1 MAKSVELAYT
11 IQGGKYYRRRSL
23 YGARKIPLPDDP
35 VARVSVWQQLN
46 EGVADLDAFIEGLKR
61 QTRSTTTKIVAGRK
75 SGTLRSI
82 VELYLDS
89 DQTKEWK
96 PHTRTYK
103 SEILFAVCDSINLEA
118 NMQRGDIP
126 LNDFKP
132 VNIAKIKHAMAAPE
146 GDDPDR
152 RRREGR
158 ANRALEALSGF
169 FSWAI
174 RKSHYKFGSPVKG
187 DDCQL
192 FVIDTKGRIA
202 WKPRHVEAFR
212 QRHPIGTIARLAFEL
227 MFATGV
233 RRSDVIKLNP
243 REVEGDV
250 LTFVE
255 TKNGSS
261 KCTGQYRRRV
271 PKENSILIEG
281 ELLSI
286 IKATPHV
293 DQLDASLDRYIQHDG
308 RPYKDVTFGKHW
320 ARWCDEAGLPKN
332 LRSHGVRKAGA
343 TDLVVNGGTHE
354 DLMVF
359 GGWTKDEVARLYI
372 DPTRRIEHR
381 RRIARARADKSVARL
396 KTVS

>member
-1 MAKSVELAYT
+1 MTKATVDLAYT

-61 QTRSTTTKIVAGRK
+61 QTRSTPKIAAGRK
-75 SGTLRSI
+75 AGTLRSI

-96 PHTRTYK
+96 RHTRTYK

-126 LNDFKP
+126 LNDYKP

-158 ANRALEALSGF
+158 ANRALEALSGV

-174 RKSHYKFGSPVKG
+174 RKGHYKFATPCKG
-187 DDCQL
+187 EDCEL
-192 FVIDTKGRIA
+192 FVIDSDGRPP
-202 WKPRHVEAFR
+202 WKRKHVEAYR
-212 QRHPIGTIARLAFEL
+212 ARHPIGTVARLAFEL
-227 MFATGV
+227 MFSTGV
-233 RRSDVIKLNP
+233 RRSDLIKLNP
-243 REVEGDV
+243 RDVEDGV
-250 LTFVE
+250 LTFTE

-261 KCTGQYRRRV
+261 KCTGQYRRRK
-271 PKENSILIEG
+271 PKINDIVIEG

-286 IKATPHV
+286 IKATTHV

-308 RPYKDVTFGKHW
+308 RPYNNVTFGKHFR
-320 ARWCDEAGLPKN
+320 RWCDEAGLPAE
-332 LRSHGVRKAGA
+332 LGAHGVRKGGA
-343 TDLVVNGGTHE
+343 LDLVEKGGSHE

-359 GGWTKDEVARLYI
+359 GGWTKDSTARRYI
-372 DPTRRIEHR
+372 EQRDRIEHR